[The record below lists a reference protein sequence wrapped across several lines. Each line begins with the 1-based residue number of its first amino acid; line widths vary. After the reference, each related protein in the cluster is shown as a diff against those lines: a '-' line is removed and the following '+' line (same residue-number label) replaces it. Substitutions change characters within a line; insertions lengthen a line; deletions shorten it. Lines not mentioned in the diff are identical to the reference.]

1 MGFQSAPGFSAG
13 RNNMR
18 LACGPMQEK
27 FQSAPGFSAGRNP
40 AGSKSTTSFVVFQ
53 SAPGFSAGRNPDEH
67 TLAPVTVRVSIRSRL
82 FGREKPATSTA
93 LLWDLLFQSAPG
105 FSAGRNHAVP
115 PQRREILTFQSAPG
129 FSAGRNSAS
138 ATVGRQSEF
147 VVCCAN
153 LPRQV
158 CLRLG

>member
-1 MGFQSAPGFSAG
+1 MGSFSD
-13 RNNMR
+13 
-18 LACGPMQEK
+18 L
-27 FQSAPGFSAGRNP
+27 
-40 AGSKSTTSFVVFQ
+40 KSVFQ
-53 SAPGFSAGRNPDEH
+53 SAPGFSAGRN
-67 TLAPVTVRVSIRSRL
+67 
-82 FGREKPATSTA
+82 TA
-93 LLWDLLFQSAPG
+93 KQYELLFLG
-105 FSAGRNHAVP
+105 M
-115 PQRREILTFQSAPG
+115 FQSAPG